1 MLLILSMVAMLFL
14 IRIGI
19 PCNGLEIDEQLDF
32 SKINLF
38 LPSDCAI
45 GSLGVQLGCNTHGIR
60 VQFGDNIQCG
70 VDLHD
75 PCKICLFGVSR

>member
-1 MLLILSMVAMLFL
+1 VLFILSIVAMLFL

-19 PCNGLEIDEQLDF
+19 PCNGLEPDERLDF

-38 LPSDCAI
+38 PPSDRAI
-45 GSLGVQLGCNTHGIR
+45 GSLSVQLGRNAHGIR